1 MTGAVASRTVSRQ
14 RREMRVIALSLL
26 VLLAA
31 CAARQVPARAS
42 GEEVKSLV
50 PTVYIIRHMEKA
62 TGDDPVLSAGGQAA
76 ALRLAEALRDK
87 GVATVFV
94 TATRRSR
101 LSAEPLAAL
110 AGARIETYDPKDNPA
125 LVARVAAI
133 PGSVLV
139 VGHSNTVPGLVAAF
153 GGTPPPPMDE
163 SDYGRLFAVRRAD
176 GATVESR
183 P

>member
-1 MTGAVASRTVSRQ
+1 MLKFTVS
-14 RREMRVIALSLL
+14 IACLMP
-26 VLLAA
+26 LLAG
-31 CAARQVPARAS
+31 CAAQSFPTSSTVEAKAMA
-42 GEEVKSLV
+42 
-50 PTVYIIRHMEKA
+50 PTVYIIRHMQKA
-62 TGDDPVLSAGGQAA
+62 PGDDPVLSAEGEANA
-76 ALRLAEALRDK
+76 KRLAEAFKDK
-87 GVATVFV
+87 DIDAIFV

-101 LSAEPLAAL
+101 MTAEPVAATT
-110 AGARIETYDPKDNPA
+110 GAKLQTYDPKDNAA
-125 LVARVAAI
+125 LVAKVAAV

-153 GGTPPPPMDE
+153 GGKAPGPMDE